1 MISAT
6 YSIIYL
12 TVLLIIQ
19 RISLSKTTD
28 QKQNDNDTKKIPNND
43 SVLMIV
49 EMTRHGARAPIKG
62 FLNVPWVK
70 KQSLGELT
78 PVGQRQH
85 YNLGKIMALKYKS
98 FFDQGLNNE
107 NYWIRSTDF
116 NRTLMSAFSH
126 MFGLTEELSGQE
138 LSFDNNNENLL
149 PPIAKT
155 FAAPSVDF
163 KTALPDGVVPFPI
176 HSRLTDN
183 EVDMMMFGE
192 TCPKIK
198 KRVDSLYEQLNNELK
213 EKSSFI
219 NLMNE
224 AKKRFS
230 IQDDQ

>member
-1 MISAT
+1 
-6 YSIIYL
+6 
-12 TVLLIIQ
+12 
-19 RISLSKTTD
+19 
-28 QKQNDNDTKKIPNND
+28 
-43 SVLMIV
+43 
-49 EMTRHGARAPIKG
+49 
-62 FLNVPWVK
+62 
-70 KQSLGELT
+70 
-78 PVGQRQH
+78 
-85 YNLGKIMALKYKS
+85 MALKYKS

-198 KRVDSLYEQLNNELK
+198 KRVDSLYE
-213 EKSSFI
+213 
-219 NLMNE
+219 
-224 AKKRFS
+224 
-230 IQDDQ
+230 